1 MRRVL
6 NLQANRIEMVLAQ
19 HRIASRVVGGTVTPR
34 TIRFQL
40 ATQLGARISRIQS
53 LSEEIALSLDV
64 PSCRVVRD
72 KGELSIEVPRSE
84 PARVLLSDLCNRLT
98 SAPTCA
104 PILGLDES
112 GTPLLLN
119 LPSPD
124 VAHAL
129 ICGTTGSGKTALA
142 RSMALSLALCNA
154 QRHVQLMLIDP
165 KGRGLACLGGL
176 PHLLCP
182 PVMRIEQAQEQME
195 WLVDEM
201 EYRDER
207 RVNTPRLVVFI
218 DELADL
224 LMVGGKE
231 MERLLARLSQRGREA
246 GVHLI
251 ACTQK
256 PTVAVLGSLTKANFP
271 VRLVGA
277 VTSPEEARLAAG
289 MAGTGAEQLQG
300 RGDFLLVVKGQ
311 TTRFCAA
318 YVSAEE
324 AEAQARALCAR
335 APSSQGSQGR
345 GL

>member
-1 MRRVL
+1 MGKLRLLEVR
-6 NLQANRIEMVLAQ
+6 
-19 HRIASRVVGGTVTPR
+19 
-34 TIRFQL
+34 
-40 ATQLGARISRIQS
+40 
-53 LSEEIALSLDV
+53 LDPDV
-64 PSCRVVRD
+64 
-72 KGELSIEVPRSE
+72 
-84 PARVLLSDLCNRLT
+84 A
-98 SAPTCA
+98 
-104 PILGLDES
+104 GLDE
-112 GTPLLLN
+112 TEQR
-119 LPSPD
+119 
-124 VAHAL
+124 
-129 ICGTTGSGKTALA
+129 
-142 RSMALSLALCNA
+142 RSCA
-154 QRHVQLMLIDP
+154 
-165 KGRGLACLGGL
+165 
-176 PHLLCP
+176 
-182 PVMRIEQAQEQME
+182 
-195 WLVDEM
+195 
-201 EYRDER
+201 
-207 RVNTPRLVVFI
+207 

>member
-1 MRRVL
+1 MLPMRSSVAPRL
-6 NLQANRIEMVLAQ
+6 GQDR
-19 HRIASRVVGGTVTPR
+19 SRS
-34 TIRFQL
+34 Q
-40 ATQLGARISRIQS
+40 
-53 LSEEIALSLDV
+53 
-64 PSCRVVRD
+64 
-72 KGELSIEVPRSE
+72 
-84 PARVLLSDLCNRLT
+84 
-98 SAPTCA
+98 
-104 PILGLDES
+104 
-112 GTPLLLN
+112 
-119 LPSPD
+119 
-124 VAHAL
+124 
-129 ICGTTGSGKTALA
+129 
-142 RSMALSLALCNA
+142 MALSLALCNA

-256 PTVAVLGSLTKANFP
+256 PTVAVLGSLTKATFR
-271 VRLVGA
+271 RLVGA
-277 VTSPEEARLAAG
+277 VTSRKSATG
-289 MAGTGAEQLQG
+289 GFMAGTGAG
-300 RGDFLLVVKGQ
+300 SCRGGATFCWFVKGQ

-318 YVSAEE
+318 
-324 AEAQARALCAR
+324 
-335 APSSQGSQGR
+335 
-345 GL
+345 